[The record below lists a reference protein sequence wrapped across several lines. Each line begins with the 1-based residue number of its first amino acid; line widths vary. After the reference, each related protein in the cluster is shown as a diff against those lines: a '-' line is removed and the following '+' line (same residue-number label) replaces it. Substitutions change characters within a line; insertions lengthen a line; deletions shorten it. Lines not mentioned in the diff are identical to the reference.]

1 VPTYDFENTKT
12 GKVTTEMMSIAELDE
27 FKKKNPHMRQLISKV
42 NIVSGVVG
50 VGKLKNDDGW
60 REMQSRIAE
69 AHPQSNFADQFGKKS
84 IKEVKTKQVLEKHR
98 KRQEQQKRGK

>member
-1 VPTYDFENTKT
+1 MPTYDFENTKT

-27 FKKKNPHMRQLISKV
+27 FKKKNPHMKQLITKV
-42 NIVSGVVG
+42 NISSGVVG
-50 VGKLKNDDGW
+50 VGRMRNDDGW

-98 KRQEQQKRGK
+98 KRQASQRKGK